1 MATLQTSAKS
11 LALVFITVTCLQAQ
25 PYAGGYVYQPSTAG
39 ESHARGMADLVRSAG
54 VNNLLNSE
62 AAGNLEEAR
71 SKNLDNRLKYTETYF
86 KQKQMNREY
95 RRAQQGPRPS
105 PEALYRSS
113 RAMMPDRPDASELD
127 PVYGRIKWPPYL
139 TQQQFSSYRTKLDE
153 LFAKR
158 AEGNATYETGEEIT
172 QAADAMA
179 EQLRKAAKGSIT
191 NATIDA
197 SKFIQSLK
205 FETRFSPG

>member
-1 MATLQTSAKS
+1 MAILRNAAISFGLLLPA
-11 LALVFITVTCLQAQ
+11 AACLQAQ

-39 ESHARGMADLVRSAG
+39 ESYARGMSDLVRSAG

-62 AAGNLEEAR
+62 AANNYEEAR
-71 SKNLDNRLKYTETYF
+71 SKNFDNRLKYTETYF
-86 KQKQMNREY
+86 KQQQMNREY
-95 RRAQQGPRPS
+95 RRAKRGPRPS

-127 PVYGRIKWPPYL
+127 PVYGRIEWPPYL
-139 TQQQFSSYRTKLDE
+139 TQEQFASYRTKME
-153 LFAKR
+153 NLFAKR
-158 AEGNATYETGEEIT
+158 AEGEATYETSQEIS
-172 QAADAMA
+172 QVADAMA
-179 EQLRKAAKGSIT
+179 EQLRESAGGSIT
-191 NATIDA
+191 NATINA